1 MNLCQTI
8 NISPHNIIGDKD
20 NISLKV
26 NPQLVEDIKEMYG
39 IDLENKKLLAHLKK
53 FGSIKITSSA
63 AMSLLNNC
71 QTEDEL
77 VSENEEELK
86 EAKAKLVPEEKEVL
100 TDINGHYYSYY
111 SYDHVE
117 SWVNSIRSYICDISN
132 GMMSK
137 ETKRVILNEAL
148 EVIDLLRA
156 AFKDSKETLGSPE
169 FRIKA

>member
-71 QTEDEL
+71 Q
-77 VSENEEELK
+77 NEEELK

>member
-63 AMSLLNNC
+63 AMSLQQQFLC
-71 QTEDEL
+71 
-77 VSENEEELK
+77 
-86 EAKAKLVPEEKEVL
+86 P
-100 TDINGHYYSYY
+100 
-111 SYDHVE
+111 
-117 SWVNSIRSYICDISN
+117 IS
-132 GMMSK
+132 
-137 ETKRVILNEAL
+137 
-148 EVIDLLRA
+148 
-156 AFKDSKETLGSPE
+156 SP
-169 FRIKA
+169 

>member
-8 NISPHNIIGDKD
+8 NIYPHNIIGDKD

-77 VSENEEELK
+77 ASKNEEELK
-86 EAKAKLVPEEKEVL
+86 EAKAKLVLEE
-100 TDINGHYYSYY
+100 N
-111 SYDHVE
+111 
-117 SWVNSIRSYICDISN
+117 
-132 GMMSK
+132 
-137 ETKRVILNEAL
+137 
-148 EVIDLLRA
+148 
-156 AFKDSKETLGSPE
+156 
-169 FRIKA
+169 